1 MTDSGGPNPHRD
13 DDVGVDDPPDDDVV
27 PETRPDDGAG
37 PAAPPDHDAGHDGRP
52 DGAAEADGS
61 VTQDGDGRSA
71 RSTNARPAPQPG
83 RTASVPDPTE
93 RPVLWYLRTE
103 RPLVVASRDV
113 LSSVLLVTILGL
125 ALFAV
130 SGVWPPLVAVESG
143 SMEPN
148 MERGDLVLVVE
159 EDRFTSSLADEHG
172 IVTAA
177 AASGT
182 QHEQFGERGSVIVYR
197 PNGDDGTP
205 IIHRVAFAV
214 DRGDNWVAMA
224 DSAYLGTVDE
234 CSDVASCPAQYEGYI
249 TRGDANAQYDQV
261 AGQSTVVKPSW
272 IRGRAVSRTPY
283 LGCIRLALSEGGLC
297 GAEGR

>member
-1 MTDSGGPNPHRD
+1 MTDSGAPNPHRD
-13 DDVGVDDPPDDDVV
+13 DDVGTEGPRATEPPTDSTDGD
-27 PETRPDDGAG
+27 EATRAPNGG
-37 PAAPPDHDAGHDGRP
+37 PAPRP
-52 DGAAEADGS
+52 EA
-61 VTQDGDGRSA
+61 T
-71 RSTNARPAPQPG
+71 T
-83 RTASVPDPTE
+83 TAPDPSK
-93 RPVLWYLRTE
+93 RPIRWYLTTD

-113 LSSVLLVTILGL
+113 LSSVVLVTIIGV

-159 EDRFTSSLADEHG
+159 EDRFTSQLADEHG
-172 IVTAA
+172 IVTQRRATA
-177 AASGT
+177 LDAD
-182 QHEQFGERGSVIVYR
+182 HRQFGEPGSVIVYR
-197 PNGDDGTP
+197 PDGEDGTP

-214 DRGDNWVAMA
+214 DPGDNWVAMA
-224 DSAYLGTVDE
+224 DSAHLGNVDE

-249 TRGDANAQYDQV
+249 TRGDANTNYDQV

-283 LGCIRLALSEGGLC
+283 LGCIRLALSEGGVC
-297 GAEGR
+297 GA